1 MEFAISEVCMC
12 AHMCASHCP
21 APARLQIGG
30 SDVSAQ
36 EKPTGNTMLVR
47 VLEVQSF
54 VSYEEMLAPE
64 GVDRV
69 QQFLPGFAGACFV
82 TTFSACQPTHRS
94 VACASPIGRPRL
106 TDPASYPHRSVVCPS
121 PIGQPS
127 SHRSCFVPNPIDL
140 PCLSLIPV
148 TDQLPTS
155 RPSPPM
161 DAGTVAEAAEMY
173 RTKYTADKYKRDGV
187 ENGAVALR
195 VELLADAIGE

>member
-54 VSYEEMLAPE
+54 ESYEKMLAPE

-69 QQFLPGFAGACFV
+69 RQFLPGFAGACFV

-140 PCLSLIPV
+140 PCLPLTDPCHRPV
-148 TDQLPTS
+148 TDQSPFTPHGCRNCCGGCRDVSHEIHS
-155 RPSPPM
+155 RQVQEGRGGEWSRCP
-161 DAGTVAEAAEMY
+161 AC
-173 RTKYTADKYKRDGV
+173 R
-187 ENGAVALR
+187 
-195 VELLADAIGE
+195 AIGGCHW